1 MPLSR
6 NNLGRSKFP
15 PNPNQWPAERNGLKL
30 RSDFGRAIHVPLRP
44 FEIATQTDGVKLLDR
59 AQFDAIIGPD
69 CSCKLH
75 GEYRDTWSGCVVPV
89 NGHHLVVVNTT
100 HAETRQHAT
109 LTEELFHVRLK
120 HEPCKL
126 LRCPVTGLMKR
137 QYTREIE
144 HEAYWSASAALL
156 PYATLKELVVS
167 GTPIEKIA
175 EIFGVSIQLVQMRMK
190 LTKLWR
196 SR

>member
-30 RSDFGRAIHVPLRP
+30 RSDFGLALHIPLKP
-44 FEIATQTDGVKLLDR
+44 FEIADEIDGVTLLDR
-59 AQFDAIIGPD
+59 AEFDAIIGPD
-69 CSCKLH
+69 CSRHLH
-75 GEYRDTWSGCVVPV
+75 GAFRDTWSGFVVPV
-89 NGHHLVVVNTT
+89 DGHHLVVVNTT
-100 HAETRQHAT
+100 HPETRQRAT
-109 LTEELFHVRLK
+109 LTEELFHIRLK

-126 LRCPVTGLMKR
+126 LRCSATGLMNR
-137 QYTREIE
+137 QYTRELE
-144 HEAYWSASAALL
+144 HEAYWSAGAALL
-156 PYATLKELVVS
+156 PYATLRELVVS

-175 EIFGVSIQLVQMRMK
+175 EMFGVSVQLAQMRMK
-190 LTKLWR
+190 LTRLWR